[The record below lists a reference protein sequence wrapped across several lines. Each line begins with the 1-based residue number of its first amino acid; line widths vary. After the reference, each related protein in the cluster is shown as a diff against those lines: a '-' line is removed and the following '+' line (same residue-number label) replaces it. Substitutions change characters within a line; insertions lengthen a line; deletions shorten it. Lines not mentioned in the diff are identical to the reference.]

1 MSDAYTR
8 SKVENTFAA
17 YLVRSLELFRKK
29 YLYKKERRVIN
40 ESYLEELAG
49 NVPSILFE
57 EQVDSFCRENMQDAG
72 WNAVWDSLEDD
83 RLIRS
88 IRRLSEEEREV
99 IYLRVFEERPF
110 KEISD
115 CTGKPLGRVN
125 DIYYYAIRKI
135 KGWMG
140 GR

>member
-49 NVPSILFE
+49 NEPSILFE

-72 WNAVWDSLEDD
+72 WN
-83 RLIRS
+83 
-88 IRRLSEEEREV
+88 
-99 IYLRVFEERPF
+99 
-110 KEISD
+110 
-115 CTGKPLGRVN
+115 G
-125 DIYYYAIRKI
+125 
-135 KGWMG
+135 
-140 GR
+140 

>member
-1 MSDAYTR
+1 MSDYTR

-17 YLVRSLELFRKK
+17 YLVRSLELFRTK
-29 YLYKKERRVIN
+29 YLYKNERQVIC
-40 ESYLEELAG
+40 ESYIEELAG
-49 NVPSILFE
+49 SEPSILFE
-57 EQVDSFCRENMQDAG
+57 EQMDCFNRDKMQNVG
-72 WNAVWDSLEDD
+72 RNAVWDNLEDD
-83 RLIRS
+83 RLVCC
-88 IRRLSEEEREV
+88 IRRLSEDEREI

-125 DIYYYAIRKI
+125 DVYYYAIRKI

>member
-49 NVPSILFE
+49 NEPSILFE

-83 RLIRS
+83 RLIRC

-115 CTGKPLGRVN
+115 CTGKQLGRVN